1 MNNFSYFSA
10 VRTIFNNDLAEG
22 LSEAREVLGVDKAM
36 IVTDPGV
43 AALPIWGEMQAA
55 MDSIG
60 FACEPFTKG
69 KPNHT
74 DVTMTEA
81 ANALKASDCDVV
93 IGFGGGSA
101 IDTAK
106 AAALLV
112 CKSGRVLRLLRQE
125 DNLLTPQAQAVQRRG

>member
-22 LSEAREVLGVDKAM
+22 LSEARKVLGVSKAM
-36 IVTDPGV
+36 IITDPGV
-43 AALPIWGEMQAA
+43 ASLPIWGEMLAA

-60 FACEPFTKG
+60 FAYENFAKV
-69 KPNHT
+69 KPNPT

-81 ANALKASDCDVV
+81 ANALKATDCDVV

-106 AAALLV
+106 AAALLAANPGEL
-112 CKSGRVLRLLRQE
+112 SAYYGRKI
-125 DNLLTPQAQAVQRRG
+125 TF

>member
-22 LSEAREVLGVDKAM
+22 LSEVREVLGVDKAM

-69 KPNHT
+69 KPNPT

-81 ANALKASDCDVV
+81 ANALKASVCDVV
-93 IGFGGGSA
+93 IGFGGSA

-106 AAALLV
+106 AAALLAANPGELSDYYG
-112 CKSGRVLRLLRQE
+112 KKIIF
-125 DNLLTPQAQAVQRRG
+125 